1 MNERMYSRG
10 EKKLEK
16 NRKDRK
22 QTEFVKNEEPFVSG
36 HPNKSLDVILWE
48 SVAY

>member
-1 MNERMYSRG
+1 MYSRG

-22 QTEFVKNEEPFVSG
+22 ETEFVKNEDPFVSG
-36 HPNKSLDVILWE
+36 QPNKALDVILWE
-48 SVAY
+48 FVAY